1 MKSRVAHFEIHA
13 GDPEM
18 SIKFYTDVFGWTI
31 TKWEGG
37 DFEYW
42 MVMTGE
48 RGAPDGI
55 NGGLLR
61 RKGPAPMDGAAVNA
75 FVCTVIVPSY
85 DECHEKILA
94 AGGTVAVP
102 KAALK
107 GMAWQGYYKDTDG
120 NLFGIHQPDEKAM

>member
-1 MKSRVAHFEIHA
+1 MKSRVAHFEIQA
-13 GDPEM
+13 ADPEKAA
-18 SIKFYTDVFGWTI
+18 KFYTDVFGWEI

-48 RGAPDGI
+48 RDEPGGI

-61 RKGPAPMDGAAVNA
+61 RNGPAPVEGASVNA
-75 FVCTVIVPSY
+75 YVCTITVESY
-85 DECHEKILA
+85 DECHTKIEK
-94 AGGTVAVP
+94 AGGKNVVP

-107 GMAWQGYYKDTDG
+107 GMAWQGYYKDPEG
-120 NLFGIHQPDEKAM
+120 NIFGIHQPDEKAA